1 MEIWLVLV
9 RFVHYA
15 TSLILFGLVLF
26 PFYACP
32 PARSRDGGS
41 RALAISLSV
50 SLLVLASGIL
60 WFIGVATSMT
70 GGGVTWDLAW
80 ETARFVLTDTS
91 FGAVALLRLGVTITA
106 IATLTLLVRGSS
118 KKLEL
123 LLLAICAILLGSL
136 AGVGHTQ
143 IEDGEA
149 RAVHTLADSLH
160 LVGAGAWLGGLI
172 GLLDLAVAS
181 FRDNQDAERGACEA
195 ALRFSRMGYAAVAI
209 LAVSGLINSWFLV
222 GSFTNLITT
231 TYGQLLLLKLALFSA
246 MVMFAGFNRFFVVPT
261 LLPSG
266 AADMKHGLRR
276 LLINT
281 AAEQSLGLAIIL
293 IVGFLGVTEPAVTS

>member
-1 MEIWLVLV
+1 MELWLVLA

-15 TSLILFGLVLF
+15 TSLVLFGLVLF
-26 PFYACP
+26 PFYAYP
-32 PARSRDGGS
+32 RAASRDGGS
-41 RALAISLSV
+41 RELAISLSV

-70 GGGVTWDLAW
+70 GGGVTW

-91 FGAVALLRLGVTITA
+91 FGAVALLRLGTTIAA
-106 IATLTLLVRGSS
+106 IVTLTLLVRGSS

-143 IEDGEA
+143 IEDSEA

-160 LVGAGAWLGGLI
+160 LVGAGAWLGGLV

-181 FRDNQDAERGACEA
+181 FRGNQEAKRGACEA
-195 ALRFSRMGYAAVAI
+195 TLRFSKMGYAAVAI
-209 LAVSGLINSWFLV
+209 LVVSGLINSWFLV
-222 GSFTNLITT
+222 GSFTNLIAT
-231 TYGQLLLLKLALFSA
+231 TYGQLLLLKLVLFSA

-261 LLPSG
+261 LLQSST
-266 AADMKHGLRR
+266 ADMKHGLRR
-276 LLINT
+276 LLIN
-281 AAEQSLGLAIIL
+281 AVAEQSLGLAIIL
-293 IVGFLGVTEPAVTS
+293 IVSFLGVTEPAATS

>member
-1 MEIWLVLV
+1 MELSLVPV

-15 TSLILFGLVLF
+15 TSLVLFGLVLF

-32 PARSRDGGS
+32 PATSRYGGS
-41 RALAISLSV
+41 RALAISLPV

-70 GGGVTWDLAW
+70 GGAVTW

-91 FGAVALLRLGVTITA
+91 FGAVALLRLGATIAA
-106 IATLTLLVRGSS
+106 IGTLTLLVRGSS

-123 LLLAICAILLGSL
+123 LLLAICAILLGGL

-143 IEDGEA
+143 IEDSEA

-160 LVGAGAWLGGLI
+160 LVGAGAWLGGLV
-172 GLLDLAVAS
+172 GLLDLAVVS
-181 FRDNQDAERGACEA
+181 FRGNKDAERRACEA
-195 ALRFSRMGYAAVAI
+195 ALHFSKMGYAAVTI
-209 LAVSGLINSWFLV
+209 LVVSGLINSWFLV
-222 GSFTNLITT
+222 GSFTNLVTT
-231 TYGQLLLLKLALFSA
+231 TYGQLLLLKLVLFSA

-261 LLPSG
+261 LVQSS

-281 AAEQSLGLAIIL
+281 VAEQSLGLTIIL
-293 IVGFLGVTEPAVTS
+293 IVGVLGVTEPAAAS

>member
-1 MEIWLVLV
+1 MELWLVLV

-15 TSLILFGLVLF
+15 ASLVLFGLVLF

-32 PARSRDGGS
+32 PAASRDRGG

-70 GGGVTWDLAW
+70 GGGVTW

-91 FGAVALLRLGVTITA
+91 FGAVALLRLGATIAA
-106 IATLTLLVRGSS
+106 IGTLTLLVRGSS

-143 IEDGEA
+143 IEDNEA

-160 LVGAGAWLGGLI
+160 LVGAGAWLGGLV

-181 FRDNQDAERGACEA
+181 FRGNQEAERGACEA
-195 ALRFSRMGYAAVAI
+195 ALRFSKMGYASVAI
-209 LAVSGLINSWFLV
+209 LVVSGLINSWFLV

-231 TYGQLLLLKLALFSA
+231 TYGQLLLLKLVLFSA

-261 LLPSG
+261 LLQSST
-266 AADMKHGLRR
+266 ADMKHGLRR
-276 LLINT
+276 LLIN
-281 AAEQSLGLAIIL
+281 AVAEQSLGLAIIL
-293 IVGFLGVTEPAVTS
+293 IVSFLGVAEPAATS